1 MTKQYAKISIEYMDY
16 LIDLSDVQALLNIM
30 SKAQRLTTKHDKHK
44 DEYVTMRDGGANVIV
59 SLPTKI
65 EVDAPVYNRSEM
77 D

>member
-1 MTKQYAKISIEYMDY
+1 MTKQYAKITIEYMDY

-30 SKAQRLTTKHDKHK
+30 SKAERLTTKHDKHK

-59 SLPTKI
+59 SLPTRT
-65 EVDAPVYNRSEM
+65 EMDAPVYNRSEM

>member
-30 SKAQRLTTKHDKHK
+30 SRAERLATKHDKHK
-44 DEYVTMRDGGANVIV
+44 DEYVTMRDGGASVTV
-59 SLPTKI
+59 CLPTQAEI
-65 EVDAPVYNRSEM
+65 DAPVYNRSEM